1 MSLDKLLSSIFTPL
15 ATVFQRW
22 AAKRRPKG
30 KAVELNQKRIF
41 IFPTLAGWLYFVVCI
56 ALFLIATNY
65 QNNLIHAISFLL
77 ISLGVLTI
85 HYTFLNL
92 SGLTVIAGVGRNC
105 HMGELA
111 EFTLVLK
118 ANNLRRYE
126 SINVSF
132 KGESDSS
139 KVYLV
144 EEREKKVR
152 IATLARMRGDFSPPA
167 IKIET
172 VYPFGLL
179 RAWSWIELEISSII
193 YPKIEQGRLPN
204 SIEGDL
210 DEGRG
215 RNNRGDDFA
224 GLSEYIPGA
233 SLRHIAW
240 KHYAQGRGLLTK
252 DYVGQENRKLWLSW
266 DDWSEL
272 PSEKRLSVMA
282 YWALEFEFQGVEY
295 GLALPEVMLSPSNGP
310 QHLKAVNTALARFR
324 IRGQL

>member
-1 MSLDKLLSSIFTPL
+1 MSLDKLLSSFFTPL

-30 KAVELNQKRIF
+30 KKIELNQKRIF

-92 SGLTVIAGVGRNC
+92 SGLIVTAVDGRNC

-111 EFTLVLK
+111 EFTLILR

-152 IATLARMRGDFSPPA
+152 IATLALTRGDFSPPA

-172 VYPFGLL
+172 VYPLGLL
-179 RAWSWIELEISSII
+179 RAWSWIELELGSII
-193 YPKIEQGRLPN
+193 YPKIEQGRLPH

-215 RNNRGDDFA
+215 KNNRGDDFS

-252 DYVGQENRKLWLSW
+252 DYVGQENRQLWLSW
-266 DDWSEL
+266 DDWAEL
-272 PSEKRLSVMA
+272 PSEKRLSVMT

-295 GLALPEVMLSPSNGP
+295 GLALPEVVLSPSNGP
-310 QHLKAVNTALARFR
+310 QHLKTVLTVLARFEL
-324 IRGQL
+324 RGRL